1 MSIITKIDGVP
12 LFSKKEE
19 ALRYARLNNIFG
31 YHTHTHFGKTGY
43 MGGKNHFMEPDVSIV
58 PLTEIL
64 AQPNIDQDPRNV
76 LMDSTPTD
84 GYDFMVT
91 FQEQLEGEIID
102 QDSQDILPERPL
114 VTQQES
120 TPVATSSG
128 GGSSSSGG
136 GGGYSGGGGG
146 GY

>member
-1 MSIITKIDGVP
+1 
-12 LFSKKEE
+12 
-19 ALRYARLNNIFG
+19 
-31 YHTHTHFGKTGY
+31 
-43 MGGKNHFMEPDVSIV
+43 MEPDVSIV